1 MRLIFIRHPESTKN
15 TSGRFSSYENTEPLT
30 TLGWTQVNSIKS
42 EIQALLDNGFIKKP
56 IALYSATS
64 VRSIT
69 LAKELASICG
79 SKINEQACL
88 NSIGS
93 GSVTGLN
100 EKQMNKVAPGYFHEI
115 ELYESGIS
123 NAYTI
128 KHPGEP
134 PACFEKRVSLL
145 LKKIETS
152 VTDTAI
158 IIAHKSALT
167 AIFINYAR
175 RKKYYPQNF
184 YGYIPF
190 DNASFSIVDIDN
202 GDINIIGINKS
213 VEEFDLLQR
222 KYDYNQV
229 NLRKDAHYE
238 R

>member
-15 TSGRFSSYENTEPLT
+15 TDGHLSSYENTEPLT
-30 TLGWTQVNSIKS
+30 TLGWTQVDSIKS
-42 EIQALLDNGFIKKP
+42 EFQSLLDNGFIKNP

-64 VRSIT
+64 MRSIT

-79 SKINEQACL
+79 SEINEQVCL
-88 NSIGS
+88 NSINS
-93 GSVTGLN
+93 GTVTGLN
-100 EKQMNKVAPGYFHEI
+100 KEQMDKVAPGYYHEI

-128 KHPGEP
+128 NHQGESP
-134 PACFEKRVSLL
+134 ICFEKKISLL

-152 VTDTAI
+152 DIGTAI

-175 RKKYYPQNF
+175 RRNSYPQDF

-190 DNASFSIVDIDN
+190 DTASFSIVDIDKS
-202 GDINIIGINKS
+202 DINVIGVNKS
-213 VEEFDLLQR
+213 VEEFGSLQ
-222 KYDYNQV
+222 KKSDYN
-229 NLRKDAHYE
+229 N
-238 R
+238 

>member
-30 TLGWTQVNSIKS
+30 TLGWSQVDSIKL
-42 EIQALLDNGFIKKP
+42 EIQTLFDNGFIKKP
-56 IALYSATS
+56 IVLYSATS
-64 VRSIT
+64 MRSIA

-79 SKINEQACL
+79 AAINEQVCL
-88 NSIGS
+88 NSINS
-93 GSVTGLN
+93 GPVTGLN
-100 EKQMNKVAPGYFHEI
+100 KEQMDRVAPGYFHEI

-128 KHPGEP
+128 NHPGGSP
-134 PACFEKRVSLL
+134 TCFEKKISLL

-152 VTDTAI
+152 VIGTAI

-175 RKKYYPQNF
+175 RKNYYPKDF

-190 DNASFSIVDIDN
+190 DNASFSIVDIDKS
-202 GDINIIGINKS
+202 DISIIGVNKS
-213 VEEFDLLQR
+213 VEEFDLLQK
-222 KYDYNQV
+222 KYNC
-229 NLRKDAHYE
+229 NN
-238 R
+238 

>member
-15 TSGRFSSYENTEPLT
+15 TDGHLSTYENTEPLT
-30 TLGWTQVNSIKS
+30 ALGWAQVDSIKS
-42 EIQALLDNGFIKKP
+42 EIRALLDDGFIKNP

-64 VRSIT
+64 MRSIT

-79 SKINEQACL
+79 SEINEQVCL
-88 NSIGS
+88 NSINS
-93 GSVTGLN
+93 GTVTGLN
-100 EKQMNKVAPGYFHEI
+100 KEQMDRVAPGYYHEI

-128 KHPGEP
+128 NHHGESP
-134 PACFEKRVSLL
+134 ICFEKKISLL

-152 VTDTAI
+152 DIGTAI

-175 RKKYYPQNF
+175 RRNNYPQDF

-190 DNASFSIVDIDN
+190 DTASFSIVDIDKN
-202 GDINIIGINKS
+202 DINIIGVNKP
-213 VEEFDLLQR
+213 VEEFGSLQ
-222 KYDYNQV
+222 KKNDYIN
-229 NLRKDAHYE
+229 
-238 R
+238 